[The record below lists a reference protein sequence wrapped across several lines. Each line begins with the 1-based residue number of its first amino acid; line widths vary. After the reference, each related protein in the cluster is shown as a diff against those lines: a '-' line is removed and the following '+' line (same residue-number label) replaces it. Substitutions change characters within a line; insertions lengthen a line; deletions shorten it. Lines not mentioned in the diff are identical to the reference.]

1 MFDRARYRADFTM
14 QLLLF
19 TASLALLLPIAS
31 CKKQEAAV
39 PNATPR
45 TFASPGEASK
55 ALADA
60 AKSQDQEAL
69 LAIFGSGASDV
80 IFTGDPVQ
88 DKSGFKG
95 FVEAYQ
101 VMNRWRKMPD
111 SSEVLLVGAENQPFP
126 IPLKKNASG
135 EWYFDTDA
143 GKDEIL
149 SRRIGANEITAIAA
163 CSAVV
168 DAQHEYFS
176 QKHDGVKQYA
186 QKLISDPGR
195 KNGLYWESPP
205 GAPQSPLGPA
215 AANASAEG
223 YKIQPNQHQP
233 FHGYYFL
240 MLTKQGPDAR
250 GGAKNYLFNGNLTRG
265 FAIVAYPAK
274 YGDSGIK
281 TFIVNHDGVTFEKDL
296 GKSTGEVA
304 SAMTEFN
311 PDQSWTP
318 LGQ

>member
-1 MFDRARYRADFTM
+1 MFDRTGCRSNLNR
-14 QLLLF
+14 LLLF
-19 TASLALLLPIAS
+19 TASFALTLLITS
-31 CKKQEAAV
+31 CKKQEAV
-39 PNATPR
+39 TPSATPR
-45 TFASPGEASK
+45 TFGSPEAASK
-55 ALADA
+55 ALASA
-60 AKSQDQEAL
+60 AQTQDRNAL
-69 LAIFGSGASDV
+69 LATFGSGASDV

-88 DKSGFKG
+88 DKSGLVG
-95 FVEAYQ
+95 FVDAYH

-111 SSEVLLVGAENQPFP
+111 GSEVLLVGAENQPFP

-135 EWYFDTDA
+135 EWYFDADA
-143 GKDEIL
+143 GRDEVL

-176 QKHDGVKQYA
+176 QSHDGVKQYA

-195 KNGLYWESPP
+195 KNGLYWEAAT
-205 GAPQSPLGPA
+205 GEPQSPLGPA

-240 MLTKQGPDAR
+240 TLAKQGPDAK
-250 GGAKNYLFNGNLTRG
+250 GGAKNYLINGKLIGG
-265 FAIVAYPAK
+265 FALVAYPAK

-281 TFIVNHDGVTFEKDL
+281 TFIVNQDGVTFEKDL

-311 PDQSWTP
+311 PDRSWTS

>member
-1 MFDRARYRADFTM
+1 MFARDGCRSNFTVH
-14 QLLLF
+14 LLLF
-19 TASLALLLPIAS
+19 VGSFALLLPIAS
-31 CKKQEAAV
+31 CKKQGGTS
-39 PNATPR
+39 ATPG
-45 TFASPGEASK
+45 TFASPAEASK

-60 AKSQDQEAL
+60 ARSQDQGAL
-69 LAIFGSGASDV
+69 QTIFGSGASDV

-88 DKSGFKG
+88 DKSGLEG
-95 FVEAYQ
+95 FVQAYH

-111 SSEVLLVGAENQPFP
+111 NSEVLLVGAENQPFP
-126 IPLKKNASG
+126 IPLRKNASG
-135 EWYFDTDA
+135 RWYFDIDA
-143 GKDEIL
+143 GRDEIL
-149 SRRIGANEITAIAA
+149 SRRIGANEITTIAA

-176 QKHDGVKQYA
+176 QKHDSVKQYA

-195 KNGLYWESPP
+195 QNGLYWESAQ

-240 MLTKQGPDAR
+240 ILTKQGPDAR
-250 GGAKNYLFNGNLTRG
+250 GGAKNYLVKGKLTGG
-265 FAIVAYPAK
+265 FALVAYPAK

-281 TFIVNHDGVTFEKDL
+281 TFIVNQDGITFEKNL
-296 GKSTGEVA
+296 GKATTEVA

-311 PDQSWTP
+311 PDQSWMA